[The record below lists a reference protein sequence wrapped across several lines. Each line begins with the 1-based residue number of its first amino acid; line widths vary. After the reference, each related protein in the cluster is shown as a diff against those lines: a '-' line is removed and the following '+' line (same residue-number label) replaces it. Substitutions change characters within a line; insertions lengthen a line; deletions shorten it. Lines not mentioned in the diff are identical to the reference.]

1 MRIRRR
7 HTAWL
12 AILGVIVAAATLSG
26 VAAPAVAAALVA
38 LYALALAASLIE
50 MDSRRLRN
58 TVAASPLTLM
68 RMSPQAREAAE
79 RARRRSSFTPAGLT
93 LLDVGLISLHSSS
106 EGMLMRRSRSVSLD
120 DNGVRPYVTLHVQ
133 PEAADRNTLI
143 RFEILD
149 QNGQMQFVHEM
160 KCYLRDGEM
169 NILAD
174 HHLPLAGN
182 QRLAGAGDCDLRAF
196 VDGALIGALSFT
208 MTPSLKERRRQFGL
222 DADEHFDRLHEV
234 EADDEPVSLEDLLR
248 AKSRNQ
254 RQ

>member
-12 AILGVIVAAATLSG
+12 AILGVIVAAVALSG
-26 VAAPAVAAALVA
+26 VAAPAVALAIVA
-38 LYALALAASLIE
+38 LYAVALAASLIE
-50 MDSRRLRN
+50 VDSRRLRD
-58 TVAASPLTLM
+58 TVQASSLSRM

-79 RARRRSSFTPAGLT
+79 RARRRSGFTPAGLT

-133 PEAADRNTLI
+133 PETADRNALV

-149 QNGQMQFVHEM
+149 SNGQMQFVHEM

-174 HHLPLAGN
+174 HHLPLADN
-182 QRLAGAGDCDLRAF
+182 QRLSSAGDWDLRAF
-196 VDGALIGALSFT
+196 VDGALIGVLSFT
-208 MTPSLKERRRQFGL
+208 MSPSLEERRRQF
-222 DADEHFDRLHEV
+222 ARSQDEDFDRLREV

-248 AKSRNQ
+248 AKSRDQ
-254 RQ
+254 RR